1 MYVNIPSMVKNH
13 SDVKLHVPLN
23 NAKLEND
30 AANTPVMCKP
40 VKEIKNIFTND
51 NYTLKRLRLL
61 TNVLVVLYASLLSKE
76 MFIAC
81 FLCILLRYVH
91 TVPTGDIFK
100 LG

>member
-1 MYVNIPSMVKNH
+1 MVKNH
-13 SDVKLHVPLN
+13 SDAKLHASLN

-40 VKEIKNIFTND
+40 VKEINILTND
-51 NYTLKRLRLL
+51 NYTLKRLRPL
-61 TNVLVVLYASLLSKE
+61 TNVLVVLYSSLLSKE
-76 MFIAC
+76 IFIAC
-81 FLCILLRYVH
+81 FLCILLRHVH